1 MKLKNRSQW
10 MQVQKASM
18 RGYLTIRVAVV
29 PVLLL
34 ILGVSGRA
42 ENWPRFRGPNGQGLG
57 DARTIPVKWS
67 VQDYNW
73 EIELPGRGHSSPV
86 VWDDKVFVTSADE
99 KGLKGTLLCV
109 SASDGRELWRKEYR
123 LNKVEMNTLN
133 SYASATP
140 ALDAEHVYLF
150 WPGMEETT
158 LAALTHDGREVWT
171 IKLPGI
177 HARHGVGSSPIVCG
191 EHVIIT
197 REQDQKSGDDVASV
211 WLAVDRRT
219 GQTRW
224 RYEHPENA
232 NGSYSTPCTYRGRG
246 GREQLLFT
254 SNSHGIAALDPA
266 TGGLLWKTPEA
277 LPARVVSSPV
287 IAGGLIV
294 ATCGQGGR
302 GVRLAAVKPPESGAS
317 APATEVYGLERGIVS
332 YVPTAVVHDGLL
344 FLFHDQGT
352 VSCLRAATGEVLWSE
367 KPAGRY
373 YGSPV
378 CVDGRLYCITIDGD
392 VVVLQAGPKYELLA
406 ANPLGEKSHATPAV
420 ADERMY
426 LRTYSHLISIGGKAN

>member
-1 MKLKNRSQW
+1 
-10 MQVQKASM
+10 MQVRKVSM
-18 RGYLTIRVAVV
+18 KEYLTTRVAAV
-29 PVLLL
+29 PALLL
-34 ILGVSGRA
+34 ILAVSVRA
-42 ENWPRFRGPNGQGLG
+42 ENWPRFRGPNGQGIS
-57 DARTIPVKWS
+57 AAKTIPVKWS

-73 EIELPGRGHSSPV
+73 EIELPGGGHSSPV
-86 VWDDKVFVTSADE
+86 VWDDKVFVTSADD
-99 KGLKGTLLCV
+99 KTLKGTLLCV
-109 SASDGRELWRKEYR
+109 SASDGRERWRKEFS
-123 LNKVEMNTLN
+123 LNKVQMNTLN

-140 ALDAEHVYLF
+140 ALDADHVYLF
-150 WPGMEETT
+150 WPGMNETT
-158 LAALTHDGREVWT
+158 LAALTHAGREVWT

-177 HARHGVGSSPIVCG
+177 HARHGTGSSPVVCG
-191 EHVIIT
+191 EYVIVT
-197 REQDQKSGDDVASV
+197 REQDQKSGGDVASV
-211 WLAVDRRT
+211 WLAVNRKT
-219 GQTRW
+219 GQIQW

-232 NGSYSTPCTYRGRG
+232 NSSYSTPCTYRDREGRD
-246 GREQLLFT
+246 QLLFT

-266 TGGLLWKTPEA
+266 TGRLLWKAPDA

-287 IAGGLIV
+287 IAGAVVI
-294 ATCGQGGR
+294 ATCGEGGR
-302 GVRLAAVKPPESGAS
+302 GIRLAAVRPSGDGAS
-317 APATEVYGLERGIVS
+317 STAAEVYALERGIVS

-378 CVDGRLYCITIDGD
+378 CVDGKLYCITIDGD
-392 VVVLQAGPKYELLA
+392 VVVLQAGPRYELLA

-420 ADERMY
+420 ADGRMY